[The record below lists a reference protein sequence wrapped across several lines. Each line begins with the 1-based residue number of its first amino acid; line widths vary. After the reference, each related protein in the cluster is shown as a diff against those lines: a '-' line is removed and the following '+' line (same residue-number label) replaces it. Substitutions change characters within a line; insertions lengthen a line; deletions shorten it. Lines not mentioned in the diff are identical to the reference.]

1 MSLRRIIV
9 NWLFPNAPQKDIDE
23 LIKRPEKRPVKVWQS
38 NDLEIDEENKR
49 KAEEEEN
56 KLPHPVEWKEYLA
69 NRRISQR
76 NM

>member
-1 MSLRRIIV
+1 MNIRRIIV

-56 KLPHPVEWKEYLA
+56 KLPHPVE
-69 NRRISQR
+69 
-76 NM
+76 